1 MRILVVDDDPQLTKL
16 VAAMF
21 EQIGETQ
28 VDCAVD
34 GREGLEHLDR
44 ETYGLVLLDLN
55 MPAMNGVDF
64 VVAMGLHQPGVPCI
78 FATAAADSMIEMAMS
93 VAREAGVNI
102 LGALHKPFNQ
112 EQLEGMF
119 RQVQAA

>member
-1 MRILVVDDDPQLTKL
+1 MRILVVDDDPQLNKL
-16 VAAMF
+16 VTTMF

-28 VDCAVD
+28 VDSVID
-34 GREGLEHLDR
+34 GREGLERLDR

-78 FATAAADSMIEMAMS
+78 FVTAAADDMVKMAMN
-93 VAREAGVNI
+93 VAREAGVKM
-102 LGALHKPFNQ
+102 LGTLHKPFDQ
-112 EQLEGMF
+112 QQLESLF
-119 RQVQAA
+119 REVQAA